1 MAQRTRANSEIA
13 VYTIDLAAAPKL
25 RYLEIAKDFAPLIGS
40 LTPLFDAIVANA
52 IPHPY
57 LRKLAKKAAK
67 HCLTALHDDDET
79 QELRG
84 ISEVTG
90 VDMYLLVAF
99 NTLLDCML
107 GCTSGAVPVTSNPKT
122 SPPGTRLM
130 HFRTLDWG
138 MPGLRDV
145 LVELEFVDSASPE
158 PTAVLARSITY
169 AGYVGVLTGVRLV
182 SPWILA
188 RSLADSLPLQKG
200 PFHRHELQA

>member
-1 MAQRTRANSEIA
+1 MAQRTRNNSEIP

-40 LTPLFDAIVANA
+40 LTPIFDGVVDDT
-52 IPHPY
+52 IPYPA
-57 LRKLAKKAAK
+57 LRKLAKTAAK
-67 HCLTALHDDDET
+67 HCLTRLHDDDET

-84 ISEVTG
+84 IAEVTG

-99 NTLLDCML
+99 NTLLDCLL
-107 GCTSGAVPVTSNPKT
+107 GCTSGAVPVSSNPRT

-145 LVELEFVDSASPE
+145 LVELEFIDSASLD

-169 AGYVGVLTGVRLV
+169 AGYVGVLTGVRSV
-182 SPWILA
+182 SPSPIPTL
-188 RSLADSLPLQKG
+188 SLADSLFTEKA
-200 PFHRHELQA
+200 FHLP